1 MLPKEEKTVM
11 LKYDVEQKKLIK
23 LEPTKMKVEEI
34 RERYDLQEAILK
46 SWDVFKYEIG
56 IPTAYLIGDEINP
69 HESTQDSID
78 IMAFDS
84 DDSSLIVIELKRDRN
99 KLQLLQALNY
109 AAMVSK
115 WDQETLISQIK
126 TKYYESTEE
135 LTDIVKSNPLNATI
149 KIILISEFY
158 DPEVIIT
165 ADWLSNSHDLDITA
179 FSVRLHR
186 IGDQIILATEQRFPL
201 KELDEVY
208 DSRRKRRTQKKEHD
222 DIGWEDIIPKLQ
234 YTFARKGIELCK
246 KFKSGDASRRR
257 FGNIRKNWDGLDW
270 ITVSFREKYINVYI
284 GGSIEN
290 MAELLQSKFS
300 DAIEISTWA
309 GGVSFRVDTEKKFN
323 DMVAWLKLE

>member
-1 MLPKEEKTVM
+1 M
-11 LKYDVEQKKLIK
+11 LKYDVEKKALIQ
-23 LEPTKMKVEEI
+23 LEPTEMKEEEF
-34 RERYDLQEAILK
+34 RERYDLQEAIIK
-46 SWDVFKYEIG
+46 SWDVFKNEIG
-56 IPTAYLIGDEINP
+56 LPTAYLIGDEINP

-78 IMAFDS
+78 ILAYDP
-84 DDSSLIVIELKRDRN
+84 DDSSLIVIELKRDKN
-99 KLQLLQALNY
+99 KLQLLQALTY

-115 WDQETLISQIK
+115 WDQERLISKIK
-126 TKYYESTEE
+126 TQYYESTDE
-135 LTDIVKSNPLNATI
+135 LTDIIKSNPLNATI

-165 ADWLSNSHDLDITA
+165 ADWLSNSYDLDITA

-186 IGDQIILATEQRFPL
+186 IGDQIILSTEQRFPL

-208 DSRRKRRTQKKEHD
+208 DSRGKRRTQKKEHD
-222 DIGWEDIIPKLQ
+222 DIDWDDIIPKLQ
-234 YTFARKGIELCK
+234 YPFARKGIELCK
-246 KFKSGDASRRR
+246 KIKSGDASRRR

-270 ITVSFREKYINVYI
+270 ISINFREKYINVYI

-300 DAIEISTWA
+300 ETIEISTWA
-309 GGVSFRVDTEKKFN
+309 GGVSFRVDTEKKFS